1 MIDGAAL
8 LACVPLTCLLQSP
21 VQTEY
26 LLIMLVRRE
35 KIQPE
40 MSTVKKTQTTFA
52 WSCGSKI
59 ICIYYFYVIGSEKGM
74 GELILAVYS
83 SKM

>member
-40 MSTVKKTQTTFA
+40 MSTVKKPKQLLLDLVVV
-52 WSCGSKI
+52 K
-59 ICIYYFYVIGSEKGM
+59 
-74 GELILAVYS
+74 
-83 SKM
+83 